1 MEIYAYNIDGDH
13 LTLDGLCE
21 DWNELLWVRRFF
33 KGDDFTIQLPPTE
46 KNIKLFSVGKVIEV
60 AKLHPVTG
68 ASEHGGIITAISISS
83 GEKSALTI
91 SGKSFD
97 GMLERRILADYTL
110 GDTAMTII
118 RKNAGDLA
126 KAKRRFGATVFDDT
140 VDAAAYQAGQMLFKK
155 LSDFTANIASAKG
168 WGLQSK
174 IVHDKSNV
182 HIEIGGRQC
191 VDRSISQADFG
202 RVVFSDEYGTAAD
215 FERQQSENGSVTG
228 VVVGSAKQYNEN
240 THIDVEQSTNYF
252 GDAQSYDRTESFQS
266 ISPVTKKE
274 IRDKVEWEVLDD
286 WGTFLV
292 ADELAAAEYVS
303 ATDYLDA
310 SIILKDDWE
319 KKLAIGDTVTI
330 QNTGWNVAVNKQVTE
345 IREFFGAD
353 NVTLTATLGEP
364 PKTLSEIFK
373 KG

>member
-1 MEIYAYNIDGDH
+1 MEIYVYNIDGDH

-60 AKLHPVTG
+60 AKLHSVTG

-83 GEKSALTI
+83 GEKSVLTI

-97 GMLERRILADYTL
+97 GMLERRILVDYTL

-126 KAKRRFGATVFDDT
+126 KAKRRFEATVFNDT

-191 VDRSISQADFG
+191 INRSISQADVG

-215 FERQQSENGSVTG
+215 FECQQSENGAVTG

-252 GDAQSYDRTESFQS
+252 GDAQSYDRIESFQS

-274 IRDKVEWEVLDD
+274 TRGKVEWEVLDD
-286 WGTFLV
+286 WGTFLA
-292 ADELAAAEYVS
+292 ADELAAAEYVP
-303 ATDYLDA
+303 ATDYLGA

-345 IREFFGAD
+345 IREFWGAD

>member
-174 IVHDKSNV
+174 IIHDKSNV

-191 VDRSISQADFG
+191 IDRSISQADVG

-215 FERQQSENGSVTG
+215 FERQQSENGAVTG
-228 VVVGSAKQYNEN
+228 VVVGSAKQYNES

-252 GDAQSYDRTESFQS
+252 GDAQSYDRIESFQS

-274 IRDKVEWEVLDD
+274 TRDKVEWEVLDD
-286 WGTFLV
+286 WGTFLA
-292 ADELAAAEYVS
+292 ADKLAAAEYVS
-303 ATDYLDA
+303 ATDYLGA

>member
-126 KAKRRFGATVFDDT
+126 KAKRRFWATVFNDT
-140 VDAAAYQAGQMLFKK
+140 VDAAAYQAGQMLFRK
-155 LSDFTANIASAKG
+155 LSNFTANIASAKG

-191 VDRSISQADFG
+191 IDRSISQADVG

-215 FERQQSENGSVTG
+215 FERQQSENGAVTG

-252 GDAQSYDRTESFQS
+252 GDAQSYDRIESFQS

-274 IRDKVEWEVLDD
+274 TRNKVEWEVLDD
-286 WGTFLV
+286 WGTFLA

-303 ATDYLDA
+303 ATDYLGA

-345 IREFFGAD
+345 IREFWGAD